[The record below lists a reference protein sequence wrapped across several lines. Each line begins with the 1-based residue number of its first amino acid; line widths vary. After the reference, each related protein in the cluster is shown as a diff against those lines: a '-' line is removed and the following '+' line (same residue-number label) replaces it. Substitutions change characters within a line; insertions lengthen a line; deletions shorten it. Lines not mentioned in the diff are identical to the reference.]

1 MLEQQLMGPRGHR
14 KCPYQRVQFK
24 ENSKLS
30 VRSPRTNF
38 KKQTVRNNELPE
50 QRGSKLE
57 FVTSRVNVLLQIN
70 AFVTFDF
77 EMFSVPRFRHYHPRL
92 ATISLLCNSGYGQFD
107 LAYQKQILKLD
118 FFFYQNILIR
128 MKREPVHRPSEK
140 WLVSFLVRLEE
151 HTYNSINVFF
161 SCFPSCRSLI
171 NRRRVTCG

>member
-1 MLEQQLMGPRGHR
+1 MLKMGNKISSSLMLEQQLMGPRGHR
-14 KCPYQRVQFK
+14 KCPYLRVQFK

-77 EMFSVPRFRHYHPRL
+77 EMFSVPRFRHYHSRL
-92 ATISLLCNSGYGQFD
+92 ATISLLCNSGYSLFD
-107 LAYQKQILKLD
+107 LAYQKQILNLD
-118 FFFYQNILIR
+118 FFFYENILIR
-128 MKREPVHRPSEK
+128 MKREPVHKLLKSGLCLFWSGWRNI
-140 WLVSFLVRLEE
+140 
-151 HTYNSINVFF
+151 HTT
-161 SCFPSCRSLI
+161 P
-171 NRRRVTCG
+171 

>member
-38 KKQTVRNNELPE
+38 KKQTVRNNKVSE

-77 EMFSVPRFRHYHPRL
+77 EMFSVPRFRHDHPRL
-92 ATISLLCNSGYGQFD
+92 ATISLLCNSGYGLFD

-118 FFFYQNILIR
+118 FFSIRIILIR
-128 MKREPVHRPSEK
+128 MNRGPVHRLLKSGLCLFWSGWK
-140 WLVSFLVRLEE
+140 NI
-151 HTYNSINVFF
+151 HTT
-161 SCFPSCRSLI
+161 P
-171 NRRRVTCG
+171 